1 MTAFRISGRW
11 AALLA
16 SPLAL
21 LAPSVC
27 AQNSKPD
34 PATIAAPSASE
45 PGKSGGEGDAAKK
58 PHRFGD
64 FAEVTKDMQTLDGLL
79 TLYRYDPSD
88 KERDNEKLLCK
99 IPKALLNEDML
110 LATSIAAGGPMT
122 GYQWADWLVRWEV
135 VGSNV
140 KLVTPDYG
148 YLQSEDKPVG
158 DVIKRTYNERY
169 IAALPILAMTQGGD
183 VLVDFG
189 QLLKSNLAEVQSL
202 GGAVRPDLSTWAK
215 VKVFPD
221 NVLIEADLALGG
233 PSGGRNIGVAYSLQR
248 LPRAGGSYKPRL
260 ADERVG
266 YFLTERTDWGK
277 PPESRENVERYVNR
291 WQLEKKDPSLD
302 LSPPKKPITFYIEKT
317 VPVQWRRWVRAG
329 IEEWNKAYEK
339 IGFVDAVVVQQQTDD
354 NEFKDLDPEDS
365 RYNFF
370 RWIVSGRAFAM
381 GPSRADPRTG
391 QIMDADIIMDDSFI
405 RAWMHSLDSLV
416 PAKLADIPETS
427 LKQFG
432 AEYPE
437 LLPLLTNRRPIAEL
451 TLSGVSAE
459 DRAQYEA
466 AQAKMREWG
475 RQYFACD
482 HADGM
487 VQQLAVMQ
495 LAMLATSAGKK
506 IPENLLGEAI
516 KEVVAHEVGHTLGL
530 RHNFKGSS
538 WLTMEE
544 ARKRRDTTDEPTT
557 GSVMDYNPLLFFAD
571 DEPEKVRHF
580 ITPCIGPYDYL
591 AIEYGYKTPGKG
603 DKAEDEML
611 KEIAARTTQPGNN
624 YATDE
629 DTTGIYSPD
638 PLVNRYDFSS
648 DPIAYAKTRLDL
660 ADKLINNVADWS
672 IKDGEPRYFV
682 TRAFNT
688 LFSEKG
694 RNFSYVSRVVGGQY
708 HNRDRRGDPDARS
721 PLVLVDPDMQ
731 RNAMKLL
738 GDTLLRED
746 FYRYSPE
753 LLNTLAASRWDGSSR
768 IDYPIHDR
776 ILSMQIS
783 SLYQMVSPV
792 TLQRVYD
799 AELKSSSA
807 NKFTAAELLTTTRD
821 MVWSQLDKLGDKN
834 YTDAQPFINSIAR
847 NLQVEYL
854 NWMLSQANMSPGSGQ
869 SPDLTGMVR
878 YTLRELSDKIGDVQK
893 KTGGTAGAAGKSKL
907 DFASRAHLSE
917 AKSRIDRVLDAQY
930 QAR

>member
-1 MTAFRISGRW
+1 MTAFRTSGRW
-11 AALLA
+11 ALLLA
-16 SPLAL
+16 APLGL
-21 LAPSVC
+21 LATSVF
-27 AQNSKPD
+27 AQNHKPE
-34 PATIAAPSASE
+34 PQAVALPNASE
-45 PGKSGGEGDAAKK
+45 PAKGGGEGEAAKK
-58 PHRFGD
+58 PKRFGD
-64 FAEVTKDMQTLDGLL
+64 FADATKDMQALDGLF
-79 TLYRYDPSD
+79 TLYRFDPND
-88 KERDNEKLLCK
+88 KDRDSEKLLCK
-99 IPKALLNEDML
+99 IPRALLNEDLL

-122 GYQWADWLVRWEV
+122 GYQWADWLVRWEI
-135 VGSNV
+135 VGTNL
-140 KLVTPDYG
+140 KLVTPDYS
-148 YLQSEDKPVG
+148 YQSSEDKPVG
-158 DVIKRTYNERY
+158 DVVKRTYNERY
-169 IAALPILAMTQGGD
+169 LAALPIVAMTPGGD
-183 VLVDFG
+183 PLIDFG
-189 QLLKSNLAEVQSL
+189 ALLKSNLAEVQQL
-202 GGAVRPDLSTWAK
+202 GGAVRADLSTWAK

-221 NVLIEADLALGG
+221 NVLVETDLALGG
-233 PSGGRNIGVAYSLQR
+233 ASGGHSVGVAYSFQR
-248 LPRAGGSYKPRL
+248 LPKLGGYKARA

-266 YFLTERTDWGK
+266 YFTTERVDWGK
-277 PPESRENVERYVNR
+277 PAEVRENLDRYVNR
-291 WQLEKKDPSLD
+291 WNLEKKDASLD

-339 IGFVDAVVVQQQTDD
+339 IGFVDAVVVQQQTED

-391 QIMDADIIMDDSFI
+391 QILDADIIMDDSFI
-405 RAWMHSLDSLV
+405 RAWMHSLDTLV
-416 PAKLADIPETS
+416 PAKIADIPEPA

-432 AEYPE
+432 TDFPE
-437 LLPLLTNRRPIAEL
+437 LLPLLT
-451 TLSGVSAE
+451 
-459 DRAQYEA
+459 
-466 AQAKMREWG
+466 G
-475 RQYFACD
+475 RQSLETLRTAGLREQDIVQWNAATDMLQKQGREQMCCS
-482 HADGM
+482 HAEGM
-487 VQQLAVMQ
+487 MQQLAVMQ
-495 LAMLATSAGKK
+495 LAMVATSAGKK

-591 AIEYGYKTPGKG
+591 AIEYGYRVPGKG
-603 DKAEDEML
+603 DKSEDDML
-611 KEIAARTTQPGNN
+611 KDVAARTSQPGLH

-648 DPIAYAKTRLDL
+648 DPIAYARTRLEL
-660 ADKLINNVADWS
+660 SDKLIGNVADWS
-672 IKDGEPRYFV
+672 VKDGEPRYFV

-688 LFSEKG
+688 LFNEKG
-694 RNFSYVSRVVGGQY
+694 RNFSYVSRVIGGQY
-708 HNRDRRGDPDARS
+708 HNRDRKGDPDARS

-731 RNAMKLL
+731 RSAMKLL
-738 GDTLLRED
+738 AETVLRED
-746 FYRYSPE
+746 FYKYAPD
-753 LLNTLAASRWDGSSR
+753 LLNSLAASRWEGSMR

-776 ILSMQIS
+776 ILNMQVAA
-783 SLYQMVSPV
+783 LYPMVSPV

-799 AELKSSSA
+799 AELKSTSA
-807 NKFTAAELLTTTRD
+807 NKFTAAELLTSTRE
-821 MVWSQLDKLGDKN
+821 MVWPQLEKVGDRN
-834 YTDAQPFINSIAR
+834 YTDAQPFISSIAR

-854 NWMLSQANMSPGSGQ
+854 NWMLSQANGAPGNGG
-869 SPDLTGMVR
+869 SPDLTAMIR

-893 KTGGTAGAAGKSKL
+893 RTGTNGKSKL

-930 QAR
+930 SAH

>member
-1 MTAFRISGRW
+1 MTAFRNSGRW
-11 AALLA
+11 ALLLA
-16 SPLAL
+16 VPLGL
-21 LAPSVC
+21 LATTVV
-27 AQNSKPD
+27 AQNHKPD
-34 PATIAAPSASE
+34 PQAVAAPNAPE
-45 PGKSGGEGDAAKK
+45 QPKAGGEGEAAKK
-58 PHRFGD
+58 PKRFGD
-64 FAEVTKDMQTLDGLL
+64 IAEVTKDMQTLDGLF
-79 TLYRYDPSD
+79 TLFRFDPSD
-88 KERDNEKLLCK
+88 KDRDPEKLLCK
-99 IPKALLNEDML
+99 IPKALLNEDLL

-135 VGSNV
+135 VGTNL
-140 KLVTPDYG
+140 KLVTPDYS
-148 YLQSEDKPVG
+148 YQASEDKTVG

-169 IAALPILAMTQGGD
+169 LAAVPILAMTPGGD
-183 VLVDFG
+183 PVIDFG

-233 PSGGRNIGVAYSLQR
+233 GAGGRSVGIAYSFQR
-248 LPRAGGSYKPRL
+248 LPKVGTYKPRL
-260 ADERVG
+260 GDERLG
-266 YFLTERTDWGK
+266 FFMTERVDWGK
-277 PPESRENVERYVNR
+277 PSESRENIDRYINR
-291 WQLEKKDPSLD
+291 WNLEKKDPSLD

-329 IEEWNKAYEK
+329 IEEWNRAYEK

-405 RAWMHSLDSLV
+405 RAWMHSLDTLV
-416 PAKLADIPETS
+416 PAKIADIPDTS

-432 AEYPE
+432 VDYPE
-437 LLPLLTNRRPIAEL
+437 LLPLLTARRSLDSLRMEG
-451 TLSGVSAE
+451 TRE
-459 DRAQYEA
+459 QDREQWA
-466 AQAKMREWG
+466 AVDAKMREFG
-475 RQYFACD
+475 REHMNCA
-482 HADGM
+482 HAEGM
-487 VQQLAVMQ
+487 MQQLAVMQ

-591 AIEYGYKTPGKG
+591 VIEYGYRVPGKG

-611 KEIAARTTQPGNN
+611 KEIAAKTAQPGNH

-648 DPIAYAKTRLDL
+648 DPIAYAKSRLEL
-660 ADKLINNVADWS
+660 ADKLIANVGDWS

-682 TRAFNT
+682 TRSFNT
-688 LFSEKG
+688 LFNEKG
-694 RNFSYVSRVVGGQY
+694 RNFSYVSRIVGGQY
-708 HNRDRRGDPDARS
+708 HNRDRRGDPDARL

-738 GDTLLRED
+738 GETLLKDD

-753 LLNTLAASRWDGSSR
+753 ILNTLAASRWEGSMR
-768 IDYPIHDR
+768 VDYPIHDR
-776 ILSMQIS
+776 ILNMQVA

-821 MVWSQLDKLGDKN
+821 LVWPQIEKVADKN
-834 YTDAQPFINSIAR
+834 YTDAQPFISSIGR

-854 NWMLSQANMSPGSGQ
+854 NWMLAQANTSPGSNQ

-878 YTLRELSDKIGDVQK
+878 FTLRELSDKIGDVMK
-893 KTGGTAGAAGKSKL
+893 KSGGNGKSRL

-930 QAR
+930 MAR